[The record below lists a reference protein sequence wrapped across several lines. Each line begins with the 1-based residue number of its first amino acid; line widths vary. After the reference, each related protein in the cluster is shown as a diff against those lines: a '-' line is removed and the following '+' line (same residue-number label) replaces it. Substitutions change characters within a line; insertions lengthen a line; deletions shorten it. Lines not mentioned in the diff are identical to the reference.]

1 MRKSYI
7 SPEFTYTNVNGT
19 YNMVEQSSFFG
30 SKMLSIDNSIFISNN
45 SIIYYQRINNEQI
58 DLQIEKSLPPI
69 IYNASTDKLNNSSL
83 SLDKSQSTFQLS
95 NQTSWIL
102 NINLNQILSNYIFA
116 LLKQNRTFEGIT
128 NDITSYNDVNVST
141 REYITNNVLNRYQ
154 FSQITMYLSYIPL
167 TSQNSLKYNNTWD
180 PTIVIPSNLVQ
191 NLQTQTA
198 YDYSTLK
205 VTFNQAQPSS
215 GYSFNYYFNLLFN
228 RL

>member
-102 NINLNQILSNYIFA
+102 NINLNQILSNYIF
-116 LLKQNRTFEGIT
+116 RSEEH
-128 NDITSYNDVNVST
+128 TS
-141 REYITNNVLNRYQ
+141 E
-154 FSQITMYLSYIPL
+154 
-167 TSQNSLKYNNTWD
+167 
-180 PTIVIPSNLVQ
+180 
-191 NLQTQTA
+191 LQ
-198 YDYSTLK
+198 
-205 VTFNQAQPSS
+205 
-215 GYSFNYYFNLLFN
+215 
-228 RL
+228 